1 MYGGEEV
8 ASSLIIARGDSTELL
23 ESGEEV
29 LDQVARLEQVAVVV
43 AADFP
48 VGLGRDHHGL
58 TGHEK
63 RINDPLLGIER
74 LIGDQR
80 LGLHRR
86 QQFVGTDE
94 IMFLAAGQ
102 GEANRIAE
110 RIDQRV
116 DFGAQSA
123 ARAADRLVLAGF
135 FWAPALC

>member
-1 MYGGEEV
+1 MNGGQEV
-8 ASSLIIARGDSTELL
+8 AGSLVVARGDGAELL
-23 ESGEEV
+23 EFGEEI
-29 LDQVARLEQVAVVV
+29 LDQVARLEQVSVIV
-43 AADFP
+43 AAHFP

-58 TGHEK
+58 AGGEE
-63 RINDPLLGIER
+63 RIDDPLLGIER
-74 LIGDQR
+74 LVGDQR
-80 LGLHRR
+80 LGLHRW
-86 QQFVGTDE
+86 QELVGADE
-94 IMFLAAGQ
+94 IVRLAAGQ